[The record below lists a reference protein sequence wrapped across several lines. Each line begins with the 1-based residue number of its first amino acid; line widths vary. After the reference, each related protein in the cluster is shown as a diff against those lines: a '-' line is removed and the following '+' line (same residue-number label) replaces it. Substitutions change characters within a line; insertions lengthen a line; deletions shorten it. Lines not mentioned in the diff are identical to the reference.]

1 MSRSLNVME
10 IYAGSDGEATK
21 RLYARLESCGAV
33 GVVAMNLF
41 RAQKA
46 SARAKVYRGGVR
58 GVGSYR
64 AMAYEK
70 KNWSL
75 GNLCDTLTE
84 HARALGLRWGWQRDA
99 HAALVGDPNEWV
111 LYVDTPCGQVSFHSP
126 TRLKGPDYDVAWDG
140 VVNASVGRILRWC
153 EQLLGEVAAHV

>member
-1 MSRSLNVME
+1 MIVME
-10 IYAGSDGEATK
+10 IYGGSDGEATK
-21 RLYARLESCGAV
+21 ALYARLERQGPA

-58 GVGSYR
+58 GVGSFK

-75 GNLCDTLTE
+75 GNLCGVLAE
-84 HARALGLRWGWQRDA
+84 HGDRLQLRWGWQA
-99 HAALVGDPNEWV
+99 DPATPGFEWV
-111 LYVDTPCGQVSFHSP
+111 LYVDTPCGQVSFHSAA
-126 TRLKGPDYDVAWDG
+126 RLKGPDYPYAWDG
-140 VVNASVGRILRWC
+140 IVNASVGRIIRWC
-153 EQLLGEVAAHV
+153 EQLLAGAEVRV